1 MEVRGKGMQLD
12 AGSLVKPSVS
22 GENPLGRISPS
33 KRKLIIE
40 KRIGLFDL
48 GWSELW
54 EYRELLYALVGREIK
69 LRYKQTA
76 IGVSWGLL
84 QPFVTMLIFTV
95 IFGGLAKMP
104 SDGVWYP
111 VFALTALLPW
121 TYFSQA
127 VTRAGGALV
136 GNANLISKIYF
147 PRILLPLSTII
158 APLVDFVLSLILLFV
173 MLTYAGIPLTWK
185 LLTLPIFILIA
196 MISAMGV
203 GLVVS
208 ATNVKYR
215 DVGHAIPF
223 VMQIWMF
230 VSPIVYPVSLVPEQW
245 RFIYGLNPMAGV
257 IEGFRWALLGQTA
270 PDPMVM
276 AASFLV
282 FVVFLLVSLVYF
294 RQMER
299 QFADVI

>member
-1 MEVRGKGMQLD
+1 MQVESGTLAKLSTSD
-12 AGSLVKPSVS
+12 NLPSEKATAV
-22 GENPLGRISPS
+22 P

-40 KRIGLFDL
+40 NRIGLFDV

-54 EYRELLYALVGREIK
+54 EYRELLYALVGRELK

-76 IGVSWGLL
+76 IGVSWVLL
-84 QPFVTMLIFTV
+84 QPLVTMLIFTV

-136 GNANLISKIYF
+136 SNANLVSKIYF
-147 PRILLPLSTII
+147 PRILLPLSTVI
-158 APLVDFVLSLILLFV
+158 APLVDFVLSLVLLFGLLV
-173 MLTYAGIPLTWK
+173 YAGIPLTWK
-185 LLTLPIFILIA
+185 LATLPIFILIA
-196 MISAMGV
+196 MISALGV
-203 GLVVS
+203 SLVVS

-245 RFIYGLNPMAGV
+245 RFLYGLNPMAGV
-257 IEGFRWALLGQTA
+257 IEGFRWAVLGQTA
-270 PDPMVM
+270 PDPTVM
-276 AASFLV
+276 AASFVV

>member
-1 MEVRGKGMQLD
+1 MTRPV
-12 AGSLVKPSVS
+12 
-22 GENPLGRISPS
+22 
-33 KRKLIIE
+33 RKLVIE
-40 KRIGLFDL
+40 NRRGLLDID
-48 GWSELW
+48 WSEVW
-54 EYRELLYALVGREIK
+54 EHRELLYTLVGREIK

-76 IGVSWGLL
+76 IGVSWVLL
-84 QPFVTMLIFTV
+84 QPLVTMLIFTV
-95 IFGGLAKMP
+95 IFGRLAKMP
-104 SDGVWYP
+104 SDGMWYP

-136 GNANLISKIYF
+136 SNANLVNKIYF
-147 PRILLPLSTII
+147 PRVLLPLSTVI
-158 APLVDFVLSLILLFV
+158 APLVDLVLSLVLLFG
-173 MLTYAGIPLTWK
+173 LLLYAGIPLTWK
-185 LLTLPIFILIA
+185 MATLPIFILIA
-196 MISAMGV
+196 MISALGV
-203 GLVVS
+203 SLVVS

-245 RFIYGLNPMAGV
+245 RFLYGLNPMAGV
-257 IEGFRWALLGQTA
+257 IEGFRWAVLGQTA
-270 PDPMVM
+270 PDPTVM

>member
-1 MEVRGKGMQLD
+1 MQLD

-22 GENPLGRISPS
+22 GENPLGRAMAPS

-40 KRIGLFDL
+40 KRIGLFDV

-54 EYRELLYALVGREIK
+54 EYRELLYALVGRELK

-76 IGVSWGLL
+76 IGVSWVLL
-84 QPFVTMLIFTV
+84 QPLVTMLIFTV

-136 GNANLISKIYF
+136 GNANLVNKIYF

-158 APLVDFVLSLILLFV
+158 APLVDFVLSLILLFG
-173 MLTYAGIPLTWK
+173 MLLYAGIPLTWK
-185 LLTLPIFILIA
+185 LRPCRSSYSLP
-196 MISAMGV
+196 
-203 GLVVS
+203 
-208 ATNVKYR
+208 
-215 DVGHAIPF
+215 
-223 VMQIWMF
+223 
-230 VSPIVYPVSLVPEQW
+230 
-245 RFIYGLNPMAGV
+245 
-257 IEGFRWALLGQTA
+257 
-270 PDPMVM
+270 
-276 AASFLV
+276 
-282 FVVFLLVSLVYF
+282 
-294 RQMER
+294 
-299 QFADVI
+299 

>member
-1 MEVRGKGMQLD
+1 MTRPVHRLVIENRRGLLDIDWPEV
-12 AGSLVKPSVS
+12 
-22 GENPLGRISPS
+22 
-33 KRKLIIE
+33 
-40 KRIGLFDL
+40 
-48 GWSELW
+48 W
-54 EYRELLYALVGREIK
+54 EYRELLYALVGREVK

-76 IGVSWGLL
+76 IGVSWVLL
-84 QPFVTMLIFTV
+84 QPLVTVLIFTV
-95 IFGGLAKMP
+95 IFGRLAKMP

-136 GNANLISKIYF
+136 SNANLVNKIYF
-147 PRILLPLSTII
+147 PRILLPLSTVI
-158 APLVDFVLSLILLFV
+158 APLVDFVLSLVLLFGLLV
-173 MLTYAGIPLTWK
+173 YAGIPLTWK
-185 LLTLPIFILIA
+185 LATLPIFILIA
-196 MISAMGV
+196 TISAIGV
-203 GLVVS
+203 SLVVS

-230 VSPIVYPVSLVPEQW
+230 VSPIVYPVSLVPEKW
-245 RFIYGLNPMAGV
+245 RFLYGLNPMAGV
-257 IEGFRWALLGQTA
+257 IEGFRWAVLGQTA
-270 PDPMVM
+270 PDPTVM